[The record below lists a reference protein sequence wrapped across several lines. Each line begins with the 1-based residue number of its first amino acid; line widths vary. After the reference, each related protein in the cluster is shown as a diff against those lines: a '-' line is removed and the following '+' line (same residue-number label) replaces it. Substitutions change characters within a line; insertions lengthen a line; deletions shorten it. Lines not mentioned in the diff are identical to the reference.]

1 MDGPNKPNK
10 KNNNDQGGND
20 NKKRPALS
28 FLSIVLWAIL
38 LVLLLN
44 TCSSSLRSASTQEVE
59 YSQFKAWVIAGYVD
73 KVDMDSNAY
82 YFTVKAGTPPLTEYA
97 EALQEQLGGNK
108 NLLQAKIWTA
118 RPSPSSPPRPR

>member
-10 KNNNDQGGND
+10 KNNNEQGGND

-82 YFTVKAGTPPLTEYA
+82 YFTRRP
-97 EALQEQLGGNK
+97 
-108 NLLQAKIWTA
+108 A
-118 RPSPSSPPRPR
+118 RPP